1 MRGWREQRRRK
12 ELRRRIGA
20 VEPMELDRLLECFTV
35 DEKTPLL
42 RGVLHVLRAIEETAK
57 ENAVIVRLAAE
68 ERAQHTAVM
77 GAMAEAQETILELLD
92 EAHAAARGEGPRKRV
107 RIKRGRPKVMDRETE
122 DQSHAA

>member
-1 MRGWREQRRRK
+1 
-12 ELRRRIGA
+12 
-20 VEPMELDRLLECFTV
+20 MELDRLLECFTV